1 MHCMPDGGFDV
12 PPLFE
17 RMSGGVDV
25 AVTGVAGFVK
35 RIGVTGHR
43 GIPPEALAHI
53 RAGMHAALCGHRGSL
68 EALSSLAVGADQLFA
83 DVALACGAELTVVI
97 PSGDYERGFARPDEL
112 AHYRRLKSLATREIQ
127 LSFPTS
133 TDEAYYA
140 AGAYIADRCDRLL
153 AVWDGRPARGHG
165 GTGDIVRYAR
175 DLGKP
180 VTVLW
185 REGLERD

>member
-1 MHCMPDGGFDV
+1 M
-12 PPLFE
+12 
-17 RMSGGVDV
+17 
-25 AVTGVAGFVK
+25 K

-43 GIPPEALAHI
+43 GIPLEALAHV
-53 RAGMHAALCGHRGSL
+53 RATMQAVLCGHQASL

-97 PSGDYERGFARPDEL
+97 PSGDYEQGFAEPDEL
-112 AHYRRLKSLATREIQ
+112 AHYRRLKSLATREIR
-127 LSFPTS
+127 LSFPYS

-140 AGAYIADRCDRLL
+140 AGAYIADHCDRLL
-153 AVWDGRPARGHG
+153 AVWDGRPARGRG

-180 VTVLW
+180 VTVIW